1 MLPYDILVGLRQSED
16 ANLVIGSPHVG
27 FISPKFG
34 FFSKMEKYPPL
45 DINLKS
51 IPNPHHTR
59 VKMSSQFESCLLSNR
74 NTAVMLPYDKCW
86 LKAKY
91 MQNLVIGSPHVGFIS
106 PNFGNFSKMEFSSRL
121 CDEFVSGIS
130 VTYLDIFPIWKNCHN
145 GLPFFLVPYVLV

>member
-1 MLPYDILVGLRQSED
+1 MDLAVKLLRQSED
-16 ANLVIGSPHVG
+16 AKLVIGSPHVG
-27 FISPKFG
+27 LISPKFG

-45 DINLKS
+45 DINLNS
-51 IPNPHHTR
+51 IPNTHHTR
-59 VKMSSQFESCLLSNR
+59 VNMSSHFESCLLSNR

-106 PNFGNFSKMEFSSRL
+106 PKFGKFSKMYLSSRL

-130 VTYLDIFPIWKNCHN
+130 VTYLDIFPIWKIATMAY
-145 GLPFFLVPYVLV
+145 LLSLYLLSW